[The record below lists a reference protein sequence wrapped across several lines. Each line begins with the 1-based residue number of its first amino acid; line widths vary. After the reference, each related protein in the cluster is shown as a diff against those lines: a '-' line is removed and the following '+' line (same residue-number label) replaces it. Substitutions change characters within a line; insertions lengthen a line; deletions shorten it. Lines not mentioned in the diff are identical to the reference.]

1 MTAVGTEMPVKQDD
15 YDNGVNSG
23 NYMAGSCDIFKRI
36 NAMLDNT
43 LDLTNLA
50 AYNNDQAKHA
60 LAHMPILP
68 GPHSQQG
75 MNHGTNTGYHD
86 NQYNSTTTYPG
97 FQLFYPSTANQQ
109 YHNQNYSSQYKSDPY
124 QAYVQQKSDVF
135 PISQPYSKPDNQN
148 IQFSQPYSKPD
159 NSNIQMNQPYSKP
172 VCDNIQFSQPYS
184 KPLSENTNNQFKLD
198 NMPTNAITKTTETP
212 QKPSRAIRGSPN
224 NSAYSDYDSSTG
236 TPMTPST
243 PLNETLSPI
252 EQIFG
257 LMSSGGKQMSSRSN
271 SPYDADTS
279 GFSSE
284 GSEAALIDM
293 MNTLKLNSREAK
305 SPITDLSKQLYTAQ
319 QQQQQHQQAA
329 LQQHHQQQQQQLA
342 QHQQQQQQLIQYQ
355 AQQAQQQ
362 QANSLSNA
370 LALPSTDQVIGNRIS
385 GQILRPYMIAN
396 LDPYAIDRAARL
408 HRSAAAMCE
417 ASCTWSG
424 KIPPK
429 NYKNPTTFSCK
440 VFLGGVPWDIT
451 EAGLQAAFDKFGS
464 FKIEWPGRDGY
475 VYLLFES
482 EKAVRSLLQE
492 CTHDYS
498 TGEYYYNISSR
509 RMRSKEVQ
517 VIPWMLSDSNF
528 VRQPSQRLDANKT
541 VFVGALHGMISAET
555 LSVIMNDLFGNV
567 VYSGIDCDKHKY
579 PIGSGRVTFSSR
591 RSYMKAVQAAFVE
604 IKTPKFTKKIQIDPY
619 LEDSICTLCNLQPG
633 PYFCRDLQCFKYFC
647 RTCWYWKHEPD
658 ALRNH
663 KPLSR
668 NTKGHA
674 NLALL

>member
-1 MTAVGTEMPVKQDD
+1 MSVLQDD
-15 YDNGVNSG
+15 YDQGGIATGGYSMG
-23 NYMAGSCDIFKRI
+23 TGCDIFQRL

-43 LDLTNLA
+43 LDVTNLA
-50 AYNNDQAKHA
+50 ALTKDQTSHHSAMNP
-60 LAHMPILP
+60 LSHML

-75 MNHGTNTGYHD
+75 MNHHISTATGYHD
-86 NQYNSTTTYPG
+86 NAYSNQTSNQFPG
-97 FQLFYPSTANQQ
+97 FQLFYPNQGSQQ
-109 YHNQNYSSQYKSDPY
+109 YQGYSHYKTDPSY
-124 QAYVQQKSDVF
+124 QSFGQLKQQDMYSGQLKQQDMYSGQLKQQDMYSGQLKQQDMYSGQLKQQDMYSGQLKQQDMYNGQH
-135 PISQPYSKPDNQN
+135 SQPFSKLLAESTMFKMDG
-148 IQFSQPYSKPD
+148 KPSTD
-159 NSNIQMNQPYSKP
+159 
-172 VCDNIQFSQPYS
+172 
-184 KPLSENTNNQFKLD
+184 
-198 NMPTNAITKTTETP
+198 TP
-212 QKPSRAIRGSPN
+212 QKSSRAIRGSPG
-224 NSAYSDYDSSTG
+224 YSDYESSSG
-236 TPMTPST
+236 TPGTPGT

-257 LMSSGGKQMSSRSN
+257 LMSGNRGQGPSTRSN
-271 SPYDADTS
+271 SPYDSDTS

-284 GSEAALIDM
+284 GSEAALLDM
-293 MNTLKLNSREAK
+293 MSTLKLGNREGK
-305 SPITDLSKQLYTAQ
+305 SPINDLSKQLYTAQ

-329 LQQHHQQQQQQLA
+329 LQQQQQQQYA
-342 QHQQQQQQLIQYQ
+342 QQQLLQYQ
-355 AQQAQQQ
+355 AQQVAQAQLHHQ
-362 QANSLSNA
+362 PTASLGFTSD
-370 LALPSTDQVIGNRIS
+370 PQVLGNRVS
-385 GQILRPYMIAN
+385 GQVMRPYVIAN

-408 HRSAAAMCE
+408 HRSAAGNAMSE

-429 NYKNPTTFSCK
+429 NYKSPTTFSCK

-451 EAGLQAAFDKFGS
+451 EAGLQAAFNKFGS

-482 EKAVRSLLQE
+482 EKAVRLLLQE

-498 TGEYYYNISSR
+498 TGEYYFNISSR

-541 VFVGALHGMISAET
+541 VFVGALHGMISAEI
-555 LSVIMNDLFGNV
+555 LSIIMNDLFGNV
-567 VYSGIDCDKHKY
+567 VYAGIDSDKHKY

-619 LEDSICTLCNLQPG
+619 LEDSICTVCNLQPG

-647 RTCWYWKHEPD
+647 RTCWYWKHD
-658 ALRNH
+658 ADAMRSH

-674 NLALL
+674 SLGVL

>member
-1 MTAVGTEMPVKQDD
+1 MSAISHEVAIKPED
-15 YDNGVNSG
+15 YDNGVSS
-23 NYMAGSCDIFKRI
+23 NYIQGTSCDIFKRI

-43 LDLTNLA
+43 LDLA
-50 AYNNDQAKHA
+50 AVNNDQNKHA
-60 LAHMPILP
+60 VQSMHHVIP
-68 GPHSQQG
+68 GPHSQQDL
-75 MNHGTNTGYHD
+75 NHHKISYHD
-86 NQYNSTTTYPG
+86 NQYDNTTSQG
-97 FQLFYPSTANQQ
+97 FQLFYPNNAGNQQ
-109 YHNQNYSSQYKSDPY
+109 YHTQTYTAPQYKSDPY
-124 QAYVQQKSDVF
+124 QGYVHQKQELF
-135 PISQPYSKPDNQN
+135 NMTQPYSKTDNAN
-148 IQFSQPYSKPD
+148 IIYNQQYNKQIADSIQLYGKPMADNGYQYKMENLQPTQTIVD
-159 NSNIQMNQPYSKP
+159 
-172 VCDNIQFSQPYS
+172 
-184 KPLSENTNNQFKLD
+184 
-198 NMPTNAITKTTETP
+198 TP
-212 QKPSRAIRGSPN
+212 QKQTRAIRGSPGF
-224 NSAYSDYDSSTG
+224 SDYDSSTG
-236 TPMTPST
+236 SPMTPAT

-257 LMSSGGKQMSSRSN
+257 IMSSGARQTARTRQ
-271 SPYDADTS
+271 SPYNESDTS
-279 GFSSE
+279 GISSE
-284 GSEAALIDM
+284 GSEAALVEM
-293 MNTLKLNSREAK
+293 MNNMKVNGREQR
-305 SPITDLSKQLYTAQ
+305 SPITDLSKQLFTAQ

-329 LQQHHQQQQQQLA
+329 LQHHQQQQQQLA

-355 AQQAQQQ
+355 AQQVQQQ
-362 QANSLSNA
+362 QQQQNAVANQ
-370 LALPSTDQVIGNRIS
+370 LALTSGEQVIGNRIP
-385 GQILRPYMIAN
+385 GQIMRPYVIAN

-429 NYKNPTTFSCK
+429 NYKNPTSFSCK

-475 VYLLFES
+475 VYILFES
-482 EKAVRSLLQE
+482 EKAVRTLLQE

-498 TGEYYYNISSR
+498 TGEYYYSISSR

-517 VIPWMLSDSNF
+517 VIPWMLTDSNF

-555 LSVIMNDLFGNV
+555 LSNIMNDLFGNV
-567 VYSGIDCDKHKY
+567 VYAGIDSDKHKY
-579 PIGSGRVTFSSR
+579 PIGSGRVTFSSK

-619 LEDSICTLCNLQPG
+619 LEDSICTLCSVQPG

-647 RTCWYWKHEPD
+647 RSCWYLKHEPD

-668 NTKGHA
+668 NTKGHT

>member
-1 MTAVGTEMPVKQDD
+1 MSAVSHEVPLKPED
-15 YDNGVNSG
+15 YDNGIGS
-23 NYMAGSCDIFKRI
+23 NYMQGTSCDIFKRI

-43 LDLTNLA
+43 LDLA
-50 AYNNDQAKHA
+50 ALNNEQTKHTVPPM
-60 LAHMPILP
+60 HIIP
-68 GPHSQQG
+68 GPHSQQEI
-75 MNHGTNTGYHD
+75 NHHTTGYHD
-86 NQYNSTTTYPG
+86 NQYNNATSQG
-97 FQLFYPSTANQQ
+97 FQLFYPNTAGNQ
-109 YHNQNYSSQYKSDPY
+109 YHAQTYSPQYKTDPY
-124 QAYVQQKSDVF
+124 QGYVQQKQELFNV
-135 PISQPYSKPDNQN
+135 SQPYSKPDNAN
-148 IQFSQPYSKPD
+148 IVY
-159 NSNIQMNQPYSKP
+159 NQQYSKP
-172 VCDNIQFSQPYS
+172 VSDTSYP
-184 KPLSENTNNQFKLD
+184 FKLD
-198 NMPTNAITKTTETP
+198 TIQPTVSQAIVDTP
-212 QKPSRAIRGSPN
+212 QKQSRAIRGSPG
-224 NSAYSDYDSSTG
+224 YSDYDSSTG
-236 TPMTPST
+236 SPMTPVT

-257 LMSSGGKQMSSRSN
+257 MMSSGGRQTSRTRQ
-271 SPYDADTS
+271 SPYSESDTS

-284 GSEAALIDM
+284 GSEAALVEM
-293 MNTLKLNSREAK
+293 MNTLKVNGREPR
-305 SPITDLSKQLYTAQ
+305 SPITDLSKQLFTAQ
-319 QQQQQHQQAA
+319 QQQQQHQHAA

-355 AQQAQQQ
+355 AQQAQVQQ
-362 QANSLSNA
+362 QQQQQQQQQNAVANQ
-370 LALPSTDQVIGNRIS
+370 LALSTGEQVIGNRLS
-385 GQILRPYMIAN
+385 GQIIRPYLIAN

-429 NYKNPTTFSCK
+429 NYKNPTSFSCK

-482 EKAVRSLLQE
+482 EKAVRGLLQD

-498 TGEYYYNISSR
+498 TGEYYYSISSR

-517 VIPWMLSDSNF
+517 VIPWMLTDSNF

-555 LSVIMNDLFGNV
+555 LSNIMNDLFGNV
-567 VYSGIDCDKHKY
+567 VYAGIDSDKHKY
-579 PIGSGRVTFSSR
+579 PIGSGRVTFSSK

-619 LEDSICTLCNLQPG
+619 LEDSICSLCSVQPG

-668 NTKGHA
+668 NTKGHT